1 MSIKKKLKRVI
12 EWKKETHTKK
22 KKKEAIL
29 FLLFIQRNNIFLV
42 K

>member
-1 MSIKKKLKRVI
+1 MSIKKKNLI
-12 EWKKETHTKK
+12 KESDWMKERDPPKK
-22 KKKEAIL
+22 KMPL